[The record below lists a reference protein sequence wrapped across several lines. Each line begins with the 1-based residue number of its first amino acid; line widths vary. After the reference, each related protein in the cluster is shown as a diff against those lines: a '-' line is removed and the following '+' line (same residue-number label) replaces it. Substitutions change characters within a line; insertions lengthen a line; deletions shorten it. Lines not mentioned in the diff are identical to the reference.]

1 MKEFLLYVWQLP
13 QNVVA
18 RCVVVFS
25 GAITI
30 GGCNSCIKYCTNCKD
45 IEIFPT
51 SYRFGVSLG
60 KYIIVHF
67 SDCDCTNCKDIEI
80 FSTSYRF
87 GVSLGKY
94 IIVHF
99 SDCDP
104 FTIKHEYGHTEQAKR
119 LGWLYLILIGIPSAI
134 GNIYDRIAH
143 KKWTEYKRKMWYYKQ
158 PWEAW
163 ANKLAGIN
171 IAEEL

>member
-1 MKEFLLYVWQLP
+1 MYIWQLP
-13 QNVVA
+13 QNILA
-18 RCVVVFS
+18 RFVIVFS

-30 GGCNSCIKYCTNCKD
+30 GGCNSCIKYCTNC
-45 IEIFPT
+45 
-51 SYRFGVSLG
+51 
-60 KYIIVHF
+60 
-67 SDCDCTNCKDIEI
+67 CTNCKDIEI
-80 FSTSYRF
+80 FFTSYRF

-104 FTIKHEYGHTEQAKR
+104 FTLKHEYGHTEQSKR
-119 LGWLYLILIGIPSAI
+119 LGWLYLIVIGIPSAI

-163 ANKLAGIN
+163 ANKLAGVN

>member
-13 QNVVA
+13 QNILA
-18 RCVVVFS
+18 RFVIVFS

-67 SDCDCTNCKDIEI
+67 SDCD
-80 FSTSYRF
+80 
-87 GVSLGKY
+87 
-94 IIVHF
+94 
-99 SDCDP
+99 P
-104 FTIKHEYGHTEQAKR
+104 FTIKHEYGHTEQSKR
-119 LGWLYLILIGIPSAI
+119 LGWLYLIVIGIPSAI